1 MAILRD
7 WDLGL
12 DVDQVLRGQ
21 GADPVVIRKRRP
33 ALVQAAEWALREG
46 LPLVDPVVLTR
57 QLSVVTLHHERLILE
72 EEAFLSGPLI
82 AQHLAGARRIIA
94 MLCSIGDQLESVSN
108 ELFKSDPLH
117 AMALEGVGTA
127 AVEALG
133 TLACSYFENQTP
145 QDGLHPSI
153 PLSPGMVG
161 WPVDPGQKQ
170 VFDLLDAGQ
179 IGVHLN
185 ANLMIVPRMS
195 MTQVLGF
202 SEQPSFEGRTCDY
215 CNLRET
221 CRYQD
226 HYAPAAD

>member
-12 DVDQVLRGQ
+12 TVDHVLRGQ
-21 GADPVVIRKRRP
+21 GADPAAIRKRRP
-33 ALVQAAEWALREG
+33 ALVDAAEWALQEG
-46 LPLVDPVVLTR
+46 LPLLAPVVLTR
-57 QLSVVTLHHERLILE
+57 ELSVIALRHERLLLE
-72 EEAFLSGPLI
+72 GEASISGPLI
-82 AQHLAGARRIIA
+82 VQHLAGARKIIA

-108 ELFKSDPLH
+108 ELFKSDPLY

-133 TLACSYFENQTP
+133 TLACSFFENQDP
-145 QDGLHPSI
+145 HDGLYPSI

-170 VFDLLDAGQ
+170 VFALLDAEQ
-179 IGVHLN
+179 IGVCLN

-226 HYAPAAD
+226 HYAPAAG

>member
-21 GADPVVIRKRRP
+21 GADPLVIRERRP
-33 ALVQAAEWALREG
+33 ALVQAAEWALKEG
-46 LPLVDPVVLTR
+46 LPLLAPVILTR
-57 QLSVVTLHHERLILE
+57 QLSVVTLRHERLILE
-72 EEAFLSGPLI
+72 GEAFLSGPLI
-82 AQHLAGARRIIA
+82 AQHLAGARLIVA

-108 ELFKSDPLH
+108 ELFKSDPLY

-133 TLACSYFENQTP
+133 TLACSYFENQDQ

-179 IGVHLN
+179 IWVHLN

-202 SEQPSFEGRTCDY
+202 SEQPTFEGRTCDY